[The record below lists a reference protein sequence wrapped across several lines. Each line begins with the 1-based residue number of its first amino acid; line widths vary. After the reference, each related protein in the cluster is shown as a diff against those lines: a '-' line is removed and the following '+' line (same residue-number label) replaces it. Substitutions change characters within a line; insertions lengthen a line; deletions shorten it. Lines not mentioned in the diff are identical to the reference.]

1 MSKINDLIK
10 RMCSDGVEYRKLN
23 ELLDYIQPSKYIVK
37 TTNYDKN
44 YTIPVLTAGQTFILG
59 YTNET
64 EGIYKASKEKPVII
78 FDDFTTSNHWVEFDF
93 KVKSSAMKML
103 VPKTNDSFK
112 FIYYCMQ
119 NIEYTP
125 KEHSRQWIQKYSEF
139 KIPLPQ
145 KEIQEKIVEI
155 LDKFSELETELEVEL
170 EARKEQYEFYSKKFF
185 EFKQPVKYVPIGEI
199 SSTITDYVANGSFA
213 EIAKNVQ
220 YKSEPDYAVLLRTV
234 DYSNGFN
241 PDKFVYID
249 KQAYNFLKKSKLF
262 GGEIIIN
269 NVGAG
274 VGTTFLCPKLDIN
287 MSLAP
292 NSIMIKTPNNK
303 FYYYWFKSIYGQE
316 AIKSIV
322 SKSAMPKFNKTEFRK
337 IMVPV
342 LPEKQQNEIVNIL
355 EKIDNFINDASE
367 GLPAEIEL
375 RRKQYEYYRNK
386 LLDFKEVIA

>member
-1 MSKINDLIK
+1 MSKVNELIK
-10 RMCSDGVEYRKLN
+10 KMCSDGVEYHKLN

-37 TTNYDKN
+37 NTNYDKN
-44 YTIPVLTAGQTFILG
+44 YTIPVLTAGKTFILG

-64 EGIYKASKEKPVII
+64 EGIYRASKEKPVII
-78 FDDFTTSNHWVEFDF
+78 FDDFTTSNHWVDFDF
-93 KVKSSAMKML
+93 KVKSSAMKIL

-119 NIEYTP
+119 NIKYIP

-139 KIPLPQ
+139 KIPLPK

-155 LDKFSELETELEVEL
+155 LDRFSKLGVELETELE
-170 EARKEQYEFYSKKFF
+170 ARKKQYEFYSKKIFA
-185 EFKQPVKYVPIGEI
+185 FKQPVKYVPIGEI

-220 YKSEPDYAVLLRTV
+220 YKSQPDYAVLIRTV

-249 KQAYNFLKKSKLF
+249 KDAYSFLKKSKLF

-292 NSIMIKTPNNK
+292 NSIMIKTSNNR
-303 FYYYWFKSIYGQE
+303 FYYHWLKSIYGQE
-316 AIKSIV
+316 AIKKIV
-322 SKSAMPKFNKTEFRK
+322 SKSALPKFNKTEFRK
-337 IMVPV
+337 IMVPI
-342 LPEKQQNEIVNIL
+342 LPKQQQNEIVNIL
-355 EKIDNFINDASE
+355 DKIDNFINNISE

-375 RRKQYEYYRNK
+375 RKKQYEYYRDK
-386 LLDFKEVIA
+386 LLNLKEVIE